1 MGRNKKDV
9 DAEELMDLLERGI
22 PQKEIAVKLEITPP
36 TLSKRIAELQKEQG
50 VLLQYRPLQ
59 SLQLTKLQAA
69 VLERITPEKIA
80 DAPLRDLI
88 LAYKILKDKE
98 LVIEGKPS
106 DIKGLV
112 GYLIELEKLEA
123 DGKMTAIE
131 DQDQEDFV
139 VN

>member
-123 DGKMTAIE
+123 DGKMPAIE

>member
-9 DAEELMDLLERGI
+9 DAEELVDLLERGI

-123 DGKMTAIE
+123 DGKMPAIE

>member
-9 DAEELMDLLERGI
+9 NAEELMDLLERGL

-123 DGKMTAIE
+123 DGKMPAIE

>member
-1 MGRNKKDV
+1 
-9 DAEELMDLLERGI
+9 MDLLERGI

-36 TLSKRIAELQKEQG
+36 TLSKRIAQLQKEQG

-123 DGKMTAIE
+123 DGKMPPIE
-131 DQDQEDFV
+131 EQDSEEYQI
-139 VN
+139 N

>member
-22 PQKEIAVKLEITPP
+22 PQKDIAVKLEITPP

-69 VLERITPEKIA
+69 VLERITSEKIA

-123 DGKMTAIE
+123 DGKMPAIE

>member
-123 DGKMTAIE
+123 EGKMPAIE
-131 DQDQEDFV
+131 EQDQEDFV

>member
-123 DGKMTAIE
+123 DGKMPAIE
-131 DQDQEDFV
+131 DQDQDDFV

>member
-80 DAPLRDLI
+80 DASLRDLI

-123 DGKMTAIE
+123 DGKMPAIE

>member
-123 DGKMTAIE
+123 DGKMPPIE
-131 DQDQEDFV
+131 EQDSEEYQI
-139 VN
+139 N

>member
-22 PQKEIAVKLEITPP
+22 PQKEIAVKLEITQS

-123 DGKMTAIE
+123 DGKMPAIE

>member
-1 MGRNKKDV
+1 
-9 DAEELMDLLERGI
+9 MDLLERGI

-123 DGKMTAIE
+123 DGKMPAIE
-131 DQDQEDFV
+131 EQDQEDFV

>member
-22 PQKEIAVKLEITPP
+22 PQKEIAVKLDITPP

-123 DGKMTAIE
+123 DGKMPAIE

>member
-1 MGRNKKDV
+1 MGRNKEDV

-123 DGKMTAIE
+123 DGKMPAIE

>member
-9 DAEELMDLLERGI
+9 NAEELMDLLERGL

-98 LVIEGKPS
+98 LAIEGKPS

-123 DGKMTAIE
+123 DGKMPAIE

>member
-22 PQKEIAVKLEITPP
+22 PQKEIAVKLDITPP

-123 DGKMTAIE
+123 DGKMPAIE
-131 DQDQEDFV
+131 EQDQEDFV

>member
-1 MGRNKKDV
+1 
-9 DAEELMDLLERGI
+9 MDLLERGI

-50 VLLQYRPLQ
+50 VLLQYCPLQ

-123 DGKMTAIE
+123 DGKMPAIE

>member
-1 MGRNKKDV
+1 MSRPKKEV
-9 DAEELMDLLERGI
+9 DPEELMELLERGI
-22 PQKEIAVKLEITPP
+22 PQKDIAVKLDITPP

-123 DGKMTAIE
+123 EGKMPSIE
-131 DQDQEDFV
+131 DQDAEDYCI
-139 VN
+139 N

>member
-1 MGRNKKDV
+1 MGRNKYDV

-123 DGKMTAIE
+123 DGKMPAIE

>member
-22 PQKEIAVKLEITPP
+22 PQKDIAVKLEITPP

-123 DGKMTAIE
+123 DGKMPAIE

>member
-123 DGKMTAIE
+123 DGKMPAIE
-131 DQDQEDFV
+131 EQDQEDFV

>member
-1 MGRNKKDV
+1 LD
-9 DAEELMDLLERGI
+9 
-22 PQKEIAVKLEITPP
+22 ITPP

-123 DGKMTAIE
+123 DGKMPAIE
-131 DQDQEDFV
+131 EQDQEDFV

>member
-123 DGKMTAIE
+123 DGKMPAIG

>member
-1 MGRNKKDV
+1 MGRNKKDI

-22 PQKEIAVKLEITPP
+22 PQKEIATKLEITPP
-36 TLSKRIAELQKEQG
+36 TLSKRIAELQREQG

-69 VLERITPEKIA
+69 VLDRITPEKIA

-88 LAYKILKDKE
+88 IAYKILKDKE

-123 DGKMTAIE
+123 DGKMPAIE
-131 DQDQEDFV
+131 YQDQEELSI
-139 VN
+139 N